1 MNWPTWRLIGFHL
14 KSVLR
19 LTGVVLPDEP
29 KTHHLKANASE
40 LPQQDSRRKKRRQ
53 NNLPVSLNLPE
64 FSDSL
69 LRAVESTMDRR
80 AAIFLTTRVEEPLE
94 LMGVSQIS
102 ILPTDMFASCRWNA
116 SILKTPRPNTVHG
129 TRRTNS
135 ETRES
140 RKSWELCGL
149 LNPDPKIYVLHL
161 QIDSFGRI
169 MAARK
174 HTIFCLLSILWAI
187 LLRGLKV
194 VTAPSWLVR
203 CALLPQ
209 EKPCSASLQG
219 YNLFWYL
226 DLVFMSSYMNTIDL
240 LLWGP
245 NESLFSLMSSAVWLR
260 LQLHKAILEPVN
272 DEQLENGTALSKVWC
287 YHGFSYISCRFHRF
301 FKNTWNSTHYQELI
315 VDFLAEPTSSAFP
328 SEIWCFRVICYYEA
342 SVERG

>member
-1 MNWPTWRLIGFHL
+1 MLQCVSPSFLTAAKLQQCQAPRSKQHNSRLRIAGY
-14 KSVLR
+14 LR
-19 LTGVVLPDEP
+19 LGTNKLADLATNWFPSR
-29 KTHHLKANASE
+29 KLFKAYWGSSPGRTEDSSSQSKRKWCE

-53 NNLPVSLNLPE
+53 NNLPVSLNLSE

-80 AAIFLTTRVEEPLE
+80 AAIFLTIRVEEPLE

-140 RKSWELCGL
+140 RKSWEVCGL
-149 LNPDPKIYVLHL
+149 LNPDPKTYVLHL

-209 EKPCSASLQG
+209 EDPCSASLHG
-219 YNLFWYL
+219 YIIYSSILIWYL
-226 DLVFMSSYMNTIDL
+226 F
-240 LLWGP
+240 
-245 NESLFSLMSSAVWLR
+245 R
-260 LQLHKAILEPVN
+260 H
-272 DEQLENGTALSKVWC
+272 
-287 YHGFSYISCRFHRF
+287 
-301 FKNTWNSTHYQELI
+301 
-315 VDFLAEPTSSAFP
+315 
-328 SEIWCFRVICYYEA
+328 IWA
-342 SVERG
+342 Q

>member
-1 MNWPTWRLIGFHL
+1 MRVTKFFDSCQLQQCQAP
-14 KSVLR
+14 KSQQHNSCLRIARYLR
-19 LTGVVLPDEP
+19 LGTNELADLATNWFPSQKRFKAYWVVLPDEP

-226 DLVFMSSYMNTIDL
+226 LIWYL
-240 LLWGP
+240 
-245 NESLFSLMSSAVWLR
+245 
-260 LQLHKAILEPVN
+260 
-272 DEQLENGTALSKVWC
+272 
-287 YHGFSYISCRFHRF
+287 CRH
-301 FKNTWNSTHYQELI
+301 
-315 VDFLAEPTSSAFP
+315 
-328 SEIWCFRVICYYEA
+328 IWTQ
-342 SVERG
+342 